1 MNRINPLTIGA
12 LLLVLLLVLFVKLSG
27 LKSELKEITQSY
39 KASEVLAQDLAA
51 LKNIYKNKKKTKT
64 ALYRILSQ
72 GSLKATKIK
81 KEETKNGVKL
91 SASKMNSK
99 ALNSLMSKILNGSYR
114 ISSLNIKRLNA
125 TQVSFSMEIKW

>member
-1 MNRINPLTIGA
+1 MSRINPLTLGA
-12 LLLVLLLVLFVKLSG
+12 FLLVLLLVLFVKLSG

-114 ISSLNIKRLNA
+114 VSSLNIKRLNT